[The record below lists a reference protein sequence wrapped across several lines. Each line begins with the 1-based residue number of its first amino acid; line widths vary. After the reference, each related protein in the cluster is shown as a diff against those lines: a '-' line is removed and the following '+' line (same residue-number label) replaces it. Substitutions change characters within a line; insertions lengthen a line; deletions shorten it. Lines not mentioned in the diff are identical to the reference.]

1 MQVLVPLYVTR
12 DEMMM
17 MMIRVNEDS
26 PVGFIECS
34 TTRTNDKQLIE
45 KEKKEK
51 RVKRRNK
58 NDNLS

>member
-17 MMIRVNEDS
+17 MIIRVNEGS

-34 TTRTNDKQLIE
+34 TTRTNDKQTTDRK

-51 RVKRRNK
+51 RVKR
-58 NDNLS
+58 

>member
-17 MMIRVNEDS
+17 MMMIRVNEDS
-26 PVGFIECS
+26 PIWFIECS
-34 TTRTNDKQLIE
+34 TTRTNDKQTTDRK

-51 RVKRRNK
+51 RVKR
-58 NDNLS
+58 

>member
-17 MMIRVNEDS
+17 MTMIRVNEDS
-26 PVGFIECS
+26 PIWFIECS
-34 TTRTNDKQLIE
+34 TTRTNDKQTTDRK

-51 RVKRRNK
+51 RVKR
-58 NDNLS
+58 